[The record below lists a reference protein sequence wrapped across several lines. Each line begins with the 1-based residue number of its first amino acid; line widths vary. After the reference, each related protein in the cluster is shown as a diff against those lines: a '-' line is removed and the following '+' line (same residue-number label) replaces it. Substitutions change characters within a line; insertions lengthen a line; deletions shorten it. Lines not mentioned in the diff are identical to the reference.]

1 MPLAPRRPGQGR
13 REDDLTFAME
23 PERRSRL
30 APGNRP
36 ELQLSFEFFPPKTD
50 QMEARFWESLHRLA
64 PLHPR
69 FVSVTYGAGGST
81 RERTLRM
88 VHQIKTETGLDAAAH
103 LTCVGASRGEVDEV
117 VRGYQQ
123 AGISRIVALRGDP
136 PEGVGQPFVPHPEGY
151 RNAAELVAGIRRI
164 GDFDISVA
172 AYPEKHPQSPNW
184 DADIDNLK
192 RKLDAGATRA
202 ITQMFFD
209 NRDYLNFVD
218 RARRAGITAP
228 IVPGIQPIHSF
239 KQISSFAARC
249 GASMPNWV
257 AERFEGLEDDPETHA
272 LVASAVAAEQVLEL
286 VDEGVTDFHFLTLN
300 RSNLVLALAR
310 LLGRRAE

>member
-1 MPLAPRRPGQGR
+1 MNVPSEQRPSRKPGR
-13 REDDLTFAME
+13 PPF
-23 PERRSRL
+23 
-30 APGNRP
+30 
-36 ELQLSFEFFPPKTD
+36 QLSFEFFPPKTD
-50 QMEARFWESLHRLA
+50 AMEERFWESIHKLA
-64 PLHPR
+64 PLRPR

-88 VHQIKTETGLDAAAH
+88 VSQIHAETGVDAAAH
-103 LTCVGASRGEVDEV
+103 ITCVGASRDEVDQV
-117 VRGYQQ
+117 VHAYKT
-123 AGISRIVALRGDP
+123 AGIRRLVALRGDP
-136 PEGVGQPFVPHPEGY
+136 PEGVGKPFVAHPEGY
-151 RNAAELVAGIRRI
+151 RSAAELVAGIRKI

-184 DADIDNLK
+184 DVEIDNLK

-209 NRDYLNFVD
+209 NNDYFDLLE
-218 RARRAGITAP
+218 RAAKAGITAP

-239 KQISSFAARC
+239 KQISSFAAKC
-249 GASMPNWV
+249 GASVPSWL

-272 LVASAVAAEQVLEL
+272 LVASAVAAEQVVEL
-286 VDEGVTDFHFLTLN
+286 VDAGVTEFHFLTLN

-310 LLGRRAE
+310 LLGVRPD

>member
-1 MPLAPRRPGQGR
+1 MTIDPERLRASRMAPNQRPG
-13 REDDLTFAME
+13 
-23 PERRSRL
+23 
-30 APGNRP
+30 
-36 ELQLSFEFFPPKTD
+36 LQLSFEFFPPKTD
-50 QMEARFWESLHRLA
+50 VMEARFWESLERLA
-64 PLHPR
+64 PLGPR

-81 RERTLRM
+81 RERTTRM
-88 VHQIKTETGLDAAAH
+88 VHQIKTRTGVEAAAH
-103 LTCVGASRGEVDEV
+103 LTCVGASRDEVDAV
-117 VRGYQQ
+117 VRGYQE
-123 AGISRIVALRGDP
+123 AGINRIVALRGDP
-136 PEGVGQPFVPHPEGY
+136 PEGVGKPFVAHPEGY

-164 GDFDISVA
+164 GDFDVSVA

-209 NRDYLNFVD
+209 NRYYLDFLD

-228 IVPGIQPIHSF
+228 ILPGIQPIHSF
-239 KQISSFAARC
+239 KQISGFAARC
-249 GASMPNWV
+249 GASMPAWV

-272 LVASAVAAEQVLEL
+272 LVAAAVAAEQVLEL

-310 LLGRRAE
+310 VLGRHPS

>member
-1 MPLAPRRPGQGR
+1 MSIDTADRPSR
-13 REDDLTFAME
+13 KPAA
-23 PERRSRL
+23 ERPNFL
-30 APGNRP
+30 V
-36 ELQLSFEFFPPKTD
+36 SFEFFPPKTD
-50 QMEARFWESLHRLA
+50 VMEERFWDSIGKLA

-88 VHQIKTETGLDAAAH
+88 VSRIKADTGVDAAAH
-103 LTCVGASRGEVDEV
+103 LTCVGASRDEVDAV
-117 VRGYQQ
+117 VRGYRE

-136 PEGVGQPFVPHPEGY
+136 AEGIGKPFTPHPEGY
-151 RNAAELVAGIRRI
+151 RNAADLVAGIRKL

-172 AYPEKHPQSPNW
+172 AYPEKHPQSPSW
-184 DADIDNLK
+184 DVDIDNLK

-209 NRDYLNFVD
+209 NDDYFRFVE
-218 RARRAGITAP
+218 RARAAGITAP

-239 KQISSFAARC
+239 KQISGFAARC
-249 GASMPNWV
+249 GASIPGWL
-257 AERFEGLEDDPETHA
+257 AERFDRLEDDPETHA

-286 VDEGVTDFHFLTLN
+286 VDNGIKEFHFYTLN

-310 LLGRRAE
+310 LLGVRPD

>member
-1 MPLAPRRPGQGR
+1 MSTDYTDRPS
-13 REDDLTFAME
+13 
-23 PERRSRL
+23 RRSPD
-30 APGNRP
+30 ARP
-36 ELQLSFEFFPPKTD
+36 DFRVSFEFFPPKTD
-50 QMEARFWESLHRLA
+50 VMEERFWDSIHKLA
-64 PLHPR
+64 PLQPR

-88 VHQIKTETGLDAAAH
+88 VSQVKAQTGVDAAAH
-103 LTCVGASRGEVDEV
+103 LTCVGASRDEVDAV

-123 AGISRIVALRGDP
+123 AGVSRIVALRGDP
-136 PEGVGQPFVPHPEGY
+136 AEGMGKPFTPHPDGY
-151 RNAAELVAGIRRI
+151 INAADLVAGIRRI
-164 GDFDISVA
+164 GAFDISVA
-172 AYPEKHPQSPNW
+172 AYPEKHPQSPSW

-209 NRDYLNFVD
+209 NDDYFRFVD
-218 RARRAGITAP
+218 RARAAGITAA

-239 KQISSFAARC
+239 KQISGFAARC
-249 GASMPNWV
+249 GASIPGWV
-257 AERFEGLEDDPETHA
+257 ADRFEGLEDDPETHA

-286 VDEGVTDFHFLTLN
+286 VDNGITEFHFYTLN

-310 LLGRRAE
+310 LLGYRPD

>member
-1 MPLAPRRPGQGR
+1 MSTDYTDRPSRRRP
-13 REDDLTFAME
+13 D
-23 PERRSRL
+23 ER
-30 APGNRP
+30 P
-36 ELQLSFEFFPPKTD
+36 QFQVSFEFFPPKTD
-50 QMEARFWESLHRLA
+50 IMEERFWDSISKLA

-88 VHQIKTETGLDAAAH
+88 VSRIKAESGVDAAAH
-103 LTCVGASRGEVDEV
+103 LTCVGASRDEVDAV
-117 VRGYQQ
+117 VRGYQE
-123 AGISRIVALRGDP
+123 AGITRIVALRGDP
-136 PEGVGQPFVPHPEGY
+136 AEGIGKPFTAHPEGY
-151 RNAAELVAGIRRI
+151 RNAADLVAGIRRI

-192 RKLDAGATRA
+192 KKLDAGATRA

-209 NRDYLNFVD
+209 NDDYFRFID
-218 RARRAGITAP
+218 RARAAGITAP

-239 KQISSFAARC
+239 KQISGFAARC
-249 GASMPNWV
+249 GASIPKWV
-257 AERFEGLEDDPETHA
+257 AERFDGLEEDPETHA

-286 VDEGVTDFHFLTLN
+286 VDNGITEFHFYTLN

-310 LLGRRAE
+310 LLGARPN

>member
-1 MPLAPRRPGQGR
+1 MSIETADRPSR
-13 REDDLTFAME
+13 KPAA
-23 PERRSRL
+23 ERPNFL
-30 APGNRP
+30 V
-36 ELQLSFEFFPPKTD
+36 SFEFFPPKTD
-50 QMEARFWESLHRLA
+50 VMEERFWESIGKLA

-88 VHQIKTETGLDAAAH
+88 VSRIKGDTGVDAAAH
-103 LTCVGASRGEVDEV
+103 LTCVGASRDEVDAV
-117 VRGYQQ
+117 VRGYQE

-136 PEGVGQPFVPHPEGY
+136 AEGIGQPFTPHPEGY
-151 RNAAELVAGIRRI
+151 RSAAELVAGIRKI

-172 AYPEKHPQSPNW
+172 AYPEKHPQSPSW

-209 NRDYLNFVD
+209 NEDYFRFVD
-218 RARRAGITAP
+218 RARAAGITAP

-239 KQISSFAARC
+239 KQISGFAARS
-249 GASMPNWV
+249 GASIPGWL

-286 VDEGVTDFHFLTLN
+286 VDNGIREFHFFTLN

-310 LLGRRAE
+310 LLGVRPD